1 MKIAL
6 VTSLNEKLYHYYGH
20 MFYTSFNW
28 PFDTYVY
35 HEGWMPSNPPR
46 KFIHRNIHETNPEL
60 QKFLDRNNPKNVWST
75 EQKDPSKI
83 IPGTDFKRDACRFAY
98 KIYAKTHLMLNC
110 DYDYV
115 FWVDADA
122 VFLKPITEQYI
133 LDKVLP
139 ENNTICYLNRTNQY
153 SECGFVGYNL
163 KNNDTIEFI
172 KQLRRYY
179 DEDELFNLDEWH
191 DSYVWDQVRLKYLK
205 DKPQHKL
212 CPDGHIGHVWS
223 RFSVIKDYIGHMK
236 GKTLKD
242 EKRWNV

>member
-20 MFYTSFNW
+20 MFYSSFNW

-35 HEGWMPSNPPR
+35 HEGWTPTTYPK

-60 QKFLDRNNPKNVWST
+60 QKFLDRNSPNNVWST
-75 EQKDPSKI
+75 DQKDPSKI

-98 KIYAKTHLMLNC
+98 KVYAKTHLMLDC

-139 ENNTICYLNRTNQY
+139 ENNTISYIYC
-153 SECGFVGYNL
+153 SEIVPIMYGQQT
-163 KNNDTIEFI
+163 K
-172 KQLRRYY
+172 
-179 DEDELFNLDEWH
+179 
-191 DSYVWDQVRLKYLK
+191 
-205 DKPQHKL
+205 
-212 CPDGHIGHVWS
+212 
-223 RFSVIKDYIGHMK
+223 
-236 GKTLKD
+236 KTLVKLFQAQTLKGTLVD
-242 EKRWNV
+242 LHIRFMQRLI

>member
-20 MFYTSFNW
+20 MFYSSFNW

-115 FWVDADA
+115 CFIQK
-122 VFLKPITEQYI
+122 FRGNTE
-133 LDKVLP
+133 
-139 ENNTICYLNRTNQY
+139 
-153 SECGFVGYNL
+153 
-163 KNNDTIEFI
+163 
-172 KQLRRYY
+172 
-179 DEDELFNLDEWH
+179 
-191 DSYVWDQVRLKYLK
+191 
-205 DKPQHKL
+205 
-212 CPDGHIGHVWS
+212 
-223 RFSVIKDYIGHMK
+223 
-236 GKTLKD
+236 
-242 EKRWNV
+242 